1 MAELEIRL
9 SDVEK
14 RQDTFEA
21 TVRAYMESQ
30 KQRDEDFRTEMR
42 DFKTEMRDR
51 DNQRVAEIRELR
63 QSQDAQIREIDRK
76 FERMDQKIDGIGK
89 FVQNLTIAAMVG
101 IGAVVVGNI
110 AIAVAVITA
119 VTTK

>member
-51 DNQRVAEIRELR
+51 DNQRAAEIRELR